1 MKKLF
6 TMLVLLATTIGA
18 MAQLNGTWTNPHTN
32 QAGEFTTVYAS
43 LQVKNAANYV
53 YQGNYTLAA
62 FVGYF
67 GEEECRLVTLD
78 NAQGVLQKYLKT
90 QTQSQTQ
97 FTIAFLTL
105 QVPGNYDDVDDTNK
119 PITFMLK
126 DNASGLIY
134 LLETSEYLTFRENSW
149 GTPSD
154 PVALTVTLPESYE
167 LNSFDVDKG
176 GWVYLPDQ
184 VSVTPSTASKP
195 RNAWQIVDGYTEY
208 AHISND
214 TIYGDKPIKGAE
226 ITMENFDTGENMAE
240 TTFNVIQHATNINI
254 VTQSYTVIKGLP
266 TLTWFMNNK
275 LTSSSGSIKA
285 YSLTPEDANDEVLW
299 EVDPEYI
306 EYDPLKTNNTWGSIT
321 WEPIK
326 RGTTYIRPYIQIGQQ
341 KIYPENP
348 SQIEIN
354 IVVSVAN
361 AYLDWDADV
370 VNIVCNVGDDIYQR
384 IQNRFV
390 AEPEDAAQ
398 TFKVELTD
406 KSDSQYLTI
415 GTNSVKAIK
424 PTTEELLVWI
434 VPTGTYGSNKK
445 FQVKVTI
452 KNNATSVGYVKSTVN
467 LGTTMTQDE
476 MADAILENVT
486 YAPEG
491 SLPYIQLTG
500 SGNQWCSGSI
510 VGSEDDGSI
519 DRTFVFNG
527 TFVEGTYQVVATLTY
542 PDYSNFYGLTSQI
555 TYPEKSTT
563 FTVVLS
569 TGLERFDIDWLPYG
583 APYYGV
589 FRMTPVPENAEYNL
603 SDYTINLFSPDE
615 YTEIGWNPIDDFERR
630 GLDTYVDVTLPGLYT
645 FTVRRTSDNADF
657 GSAEV
662 DLPAHIEH
670 NFGGWKWSTIPY
682 GQLSGNKISSFF
694 NSKVVEARTYSDVLI
709 NDPEWGFMG
718 SLLTSGIGK
727 AQMYKANVGQ
737 YSNDF
742 YYYQEG
748 DIGLDSE
755 HAWTLQPGWN
765 WIGSPYYYDRLFS
778 NVIEPQE
785 DVVQGMVIVSK
796 ADGQKEY
803 DGTAWQGNLNV
814 LKAKEGYLVY
824 NPTNAVK
831 YISLP
836 SEGHMSQGD
845 EKPAGARSS
854 RQSVWSYDHSR
865 FANNMVMVAEMPELP
880 YAEQYTI
887 GAFVGDECRGEG
899 EFIDGMA
906 FITVHCKNGEQ
917 VSFRLHNEATGEY
930 YDIDQTVKSRQ
941 RIGSLQQPLLFT
953 SEQIQQ
959 VVTGISDVK
968 TGATR
973 AQCYDLGGR
982 RTVNSKVSIVRM
994 ANGTYRKVVK

>member
-6 TMLVLLATTIGA
+6 TMLVLLVTTIGA
-18 MAQLNGTWTNPHTN
+18 MAQLNGTWTNPHNN
-32 QAGEFTTVYAS
+32 QAGGFTTVYAS
-43 LQVKNAANYV
+43 LQINNAGNFVAYE
-53 YQGNYTLAA
+53 GNYTLAA

-78 NAQGVLQKYLKT
+78 NAPGVK
-90 QTQSQTQ
+90 QTFVGQVPT
-97 FTIAFLTL
+97 TFLTL
-105 QVPGNYDDVDDTNK
+105 QVPGDYDDVDDTSK

-126 DNASGLIY
+126 DNGKGLIY
-134 LLETSEYLTFRENSW
+134 RLESSKFVTFGEDSW
-149 GTPSD
+149 GSPSN
-154 PVALTVTLPESYE
+154 PVKLSVTLPESYE

-184 VSVTPSTASKP
+184 VTVTPSTASIP
-195 RNAWQIVDGYTEY
+195 RNAWHIVDGYTEY

-214 TIYGDKPIKGAE
+214 TIYGDKPIRGAE
-226 ITMENFDTGENMAE
+226 ITMEDFDTGENLAQ
-240 TTFNVIQHATNINI
+240 TTFNVMQHATAINI
-254 VTQSYTVIKGLP
+254 VTPSFNAIKGQP
-266 TLTWFMNNK
+266 TLTWFMNNT
-275 LTSSSGSIKA
+275 LTSSSGPIKA

-299 EVDPEYI
+299 EVNSEYI
-306 EYDPLKTNNTWGSIT
+306 EYNPTNSTYTWK
-321 WEPIK
+321 PVK
-326 RGTTYIRPYIQIGQQ
+326 VGTTYIRPYIQIGQQ
-341 KIYPENP
+341 KIYPDNP

-354 IVVSVAN
+354 INASVTK
-361 AYLDWDADV
+361 AYLNWDADV
-370 VNIVCNVGDDIYQR
+370 VDIKCNVGDDIYQR
-384 IQNRFV
+384 IQNRLV
-390 AEPEDAAQ
+390 IEPEDAAQ
-398 TFKVELTD
+398 TFRVRLSDE
-406 KSDSQYLTI
+406 SDSQYLTI

-424 PTTEELLVWI
+424 PNTEELLVWI
-434 VPTGTYGSNKK
+434 VPTGVYGSDKK

-452 KNNATSVGYVKSTVN
+452 ENNATSVGYVQNTLT
-467 LGTTMTQDE
+467 LGTAMTKAE
-476 MADAILENVT
+476 MEAAILANVT
-486 YAPEG
+486 YSPEG
-491 SLPYIQLTG
+491 SSPNIQLLANGQWG
-500 SGNQWCSGSI
+500 SGQIIGLPSSETYSRVFDIDGDIDEGSHNI
-510 VGSEDDGSI
+510 GV
-519 DRTFVFNG
+519 
-527 TFVEGTYQVVATLTY
+527 TLTY
-542 PDYSNFYGLTSQI
+542 PDYSNFYGQASQI
-555 TYPEKSTT
+555 VNQTASTS
-563 FTVVLS
+563 FNVVITTSL
-569 TGLERFDIDWLPYG
+569 TRFDIEWLPYG

-603 SDYTINLFSPDE
+603 SDYTMSLTAPEGYTDIN
-615 YTEIGWNPIDDFERR
+615 WNPIKDFDRR
-630 GLDTYVDVTLPGLYT
+630 GLDTYVHVTLPGLYT

-662 DLPAHIEH
+662 DLPVAVEH

-694 NSKVVEARTYSDVLI
+694 NSKVVEARSYNDVLI

-727 AQMYKANVGQ
+727 AQMYKANVGGYANQ
-737 YSNDF
+737 F

-748 DIGLDSE
+748 AIGLDSE

-785 DVVQGMVIVSK
+785 DLVQGMVIVSK

-814 LKAKEGYLVY
+814 LKAQEGYLVY

-831 YISLP
+831 YIYLP
-836 SEGHMSQGD
+836 SEESMTQGN
-845 EKPAGARSS
+845 EEPAGARSS

-880 YAEQYTI
+880 YTEQYTI

-899 EFIDGMA
+899 EFIDGLA

-930 YDIDQTVKSRQ
+930 FDIDETVKSRQ
-941 RIGSLQQPLLFT
+941 RIGSLQQPMKFT
-953 SEQIQQ
+953 SAQAALSIA
-959 VVTGISDVK
+959 TGISEINAAN
-968 TGATR
+968 TNASQQG
-973 AQCYDLGGR
+973 YDLGGR
-982 RTVNSKVSIVRM
+982 RTVNSKVSIMRM